1 MKVFIIEDEVLAR
14 EELIR
19 MLLKHFPDTDI
30 AGTAGSVRESAQ
42 WLRRN
47 TVDLIF
53 MDIQL
58 SDGSCFDI
66 FGIVD
71 IRTPVI
77 FTTAYD
83 SYALKAFKMNSVDY
97 LLKPLDEGELV
108 SAVRKADCRY
118 GRIRELIE
126 TFFPPKPRYKTR
138 ISVRLGETYGFLPI
152 GSVAYFI
159 SDGGL
164 TFAVT
169 DAGDRHMVDYTIESL
184 SPLLD
189 PELFFKVARGC
200 IVSIDSIGT
209 VSKYFGGRLKLQLKD
224 RRELVLSRARVPA
237 FLEWMDGR

>member
-1 MKVFIIEDEVLAR
+1 
-14 EELIR
+14 
-19 MLLKHFPDTDI
+19 MLLKRFPDTDI
-30 AGTAGSVRESAQ
+30 AGTAGSVKESAQ
-42 WLRRN
+42 WLRKN
-47 TVDLIF
+47 TADLIF

-83 SYALKAFKMNSVDY
+83 SYALKAFKVDGVDY
-97 LLKPLDEGELV
+97 LLKPLDEDELV

-118 GRIRELIE
+118 GRVKELVE
-126 TFFPPKPRYKTR
+126 DFFPPRPKYKTR

-152 GSVAYFI
+152 GSVSYFI
-159 SDGGL
+159 SDGGI

-169 DAGDRHMVDYTIESL
+169 DGGARHTVDYTVESL

-189 PELFFKVARGC
+189 PELFFRAGRGC
-200 IVSIDSIGT
+200 IVSIGSIGT
-209 VSKYFGGRLKLQLKD
+209 VSKYFGGRLKLQLND
-224 RRELVLSRARVPA
+224 RRELVLSRVRAAA
-237 FLEWMDGR
+237 FLEWLDGR